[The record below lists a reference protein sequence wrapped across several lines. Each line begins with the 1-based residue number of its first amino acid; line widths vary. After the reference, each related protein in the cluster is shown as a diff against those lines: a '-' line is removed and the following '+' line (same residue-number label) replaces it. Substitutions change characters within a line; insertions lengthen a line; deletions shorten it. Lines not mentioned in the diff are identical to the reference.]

1 MGNSLVRTQAGSCT
15 GPQNPALLVH
25 RRFGIQQQRRHVLDL
40 LFGEDAVMPEAR
52 HVRAGG
58 VGLGVIDL
66 AEGVL
71 LDRGAVAAQLAVVVQ
86 AGADIA
92 VGELLR
98 RQLVAGVAVAAVR
111 IGGIVGGLFADTGLG
126 NFFAGP
132 PVAQQLSVRR
142 PPAWFP

>member
-1 MGNSLVRTQAGSCT
+1 
-15 GPQNPALLVH
+15 
-25 RRFGIQQQRRHVLDL
+25 
-40 LFGEDAVMPEAR
+40 MPEAR

-86 AGADIA
+86 AGTDIA
-92 VGELLR
+92 VGQLLR

-111 IGGIVGGLFADTGLG
+111 IAGVVGGLFPQTPPGQL
-126 NFFAGP
+126 FAG
-132 PVAQQLSVRR
+132 LSGADRLAVPREPEAMSVSGR
-142 PPAWFP
+142 ACIFGIN